1 MVAENLERSDEGPS
15 VWMELTGSHVQL
27 GEEVLLKECE
37 RESEAQP
44 LEDGGV
50 NEGEGHSIGGPIIHA
65 HWHVSRG
72 DAHVQV

>member
-1 MVAENLERSDEGPS
+1 MVAENLECSDKGPR

-27 GEEVLLKECE
+27 GEEVLLKESE

-65 HWHVSRG
+65 YWHVLRG